1 MTLGE
6 VTSGAVGAVGVWES
20 CCPGCVSSGVLL
32 FCDVSGLFLP
42 SQFQISLAFYASPI
56 NR

>member
-32 FCDVSGLFLP
+32 FCDVPGLFLP